1 MAEHYFLIKHIHQ
14 GSALLSLSLFV
25 LRGIWMMGWP
35 HLLQARLVKI
45 VPHIIDSVLLASA
58 LILAWVL
65 QQYPFVHGWVTAKVI
80 ALLVYIVLG
89 SIALKRGRTLQV
101 RIVAMIGAL
110 LTFAYIL
117 AVAFSKQVVPL

>member
-14 GSALLSLSLFV
+14 GSAFLSLGLFV
-25 LRGIWMMGWP
+25 LRGIWMLGWP

-58 LILAWVL
+58 LMLAWVL
-65 QQYPFVHGWVTAKVI
+65 AQYPFVHGWVTAKVV

-89 SIALKRGRTLQV
+89 SIALKRGRTLQI
-101 RIVAMIGAL
+101 RIMAMIGAL

-117 AVAFSKQVVPL
+117 AVAFSKQVIPL